1 MLEREGELVRVS
13 AEVDPDLEITE
24 INDSVVKSGA
34 CAPVRKRKGVVTSA
48 ADQPVRDGAPHV
60 PRFRRVLARQVGRKL
75 GDELEMQP
83 PEGLVAK
90 VKGPPEAEVDCRLAA
105 EDGAGAGRCMRSSS
119 PAPWRLRYVSDE
131 QRPTGS
137 GPLSQLPALFTESRS

>member
-1 MLEREGELVRVS
+1 MCLVF
-13 AEVDPDLEITE
+13 
-24 INDSVVKSGA
+24 GA
-34 CAPVRKRKGVVTSA
+34 SSL
-48 ADQPVRDGAPHV
+48 DE
-60 PRFRRVLARQVGRKL
+60 VGRKL